1 MECKET
7 VLTLEKVKSA
17 LFWFQGFL
25 QGAPLRQSSS
35 SGINKK
41 WMERNITDCPEF
53 MQGWLQIKRQPALE
67 ANSQIKMKW
76 LLKRSEMM
84 QIWLMDKGTGLSS
97 PNFKP
102 QQVRDLQDKLL
113 QHFLV
118 HCCQSCTFYWDLSLA
133 DIAGTKIWE
142 LSISCCRAAHSNS
155 TSFIQSQ
162 ETSWALP
169 QGLLALE

>member
-1 MECKET
+1 MQGNSPDTGKGKICIVLISGIPSRSSPETEQLFRNLTRNEWKET
-7 VLTLEKVKSA
+7 S
-17 LFWFQGFL
+17 Q
-25 QGAPLRQSSS
+25 
-35 SGINKK
+35 N
-41 WMERNITDCPEF
+41 CPEF

-84 QIWLMDKGTGLSS
+84 QIWLTDKGTGLSS

-142 LSISCCRAAHSNS
+142 LSISCYRAAHSNS